1 MMCGPVAPSRAPM
14 MTAMK
19 TEGGVG
25 SRRCTYHRPLS
36 CMAAMFEEILIISDD
51 EFDRRAAQ
59 RSRIR
64 MGEER
69 EERRGGNGGRDAS
82 SLVVVVLTI
91 WPLPLLCG

>member
-1 MMCGPVAPSRAPM
+1 
-14 MTAMK
+14 
-19 TEGGVG
+19 
-25 SRRCTYHRPLS
+25 
-36 CMAAMFEEILIISDD
+36 MAAMFEEILIISDD

>member
-1 MMCGPVAPSRAPM
+1 
-14 MTAMK
+14 
-19 TEGGVG
+19 
-25 SRRCTYHRPLS
+25 
-36 CMAAMFEEILIISDD
+36 MAAMFEEILIISDD

-69 EERRGGNGGRDAS
+69 EERRGGKGGRDAS